1 MWKPVVSFVVSQDM
15 ATTRHPTVSASPS
28 AASTNTS
35 RSCSSWCCPSSGNR
49 RPRQFS
55 SQPLLEKGDLHDFL
69 FFMFFLGVRRSQHFT
84 RLHSMMLHWFLLIFI
99 VPVIA
104 TAMNSRGSARWRA
117 ATSKWFAGRWCWSCR
132 MSPVSSRYLDGDCWW
147 GLGKACGTWL
157 CVCFFLGKGTQVIAS
172 Y

>member
-69 FFMFFLGVRRSQHFT
+69 FFMFFLRSSKIAT
-84 RLHSMMLHWFLLIFI
+84 LHSSSLYDASLVFIDLYCTSHSHGHEQSRLRQVKSSDFEMIRRQMMLELQDVTSQQPLLG
-99 VPVIA
+99 
-104 TAMNSRGSARWRA
+104 RGLL
-117 ATSKWFAGRWCWSCR
+117 
-132 MSPVSSRYLDGDCWW
+132 V
-147 GLGKACGTWL
+147 GLG
-157 CVCFFLGKGTQVIAS
+157 
-172 Y
+172 